1 MTGIERR
8 GYFAGLLP
16 HRSSRTIDW
25 RRSMSNHVA
34 YALLI
39 YTSLQIFVTT
49 SALRAQGGSLMPYL
63 ALVVLVVA
71 IIPACRSFEQRW
83 ERLSD
88 DQAADP
94 HFEGAFRRDRLV
106 LWIMA
111 IGLPFLLTGL
121 FKGLGALLS

>member
-1 MTGIERR
+1 
-8 GYFAGLLP
+8 
-16 HRSSRTIDW
+16 
-25 RRSMSNHVA
+25 MSNHVA

-49 SALRAQGGSLMPYL
+49 STLRAQGGSLMPYL

-94 HFEGAFRRDRLV
+94 HFERAFRRDRLV